1 MAPIEFKRPKPAI
14 FLLRPTDL
22 SPAMLAVQVYGCA
35 SRTDLGA
42 LATESHRLRGSSSL
56 TR

>member
-35 SRTDLGA
+35 SRTD
-42 LATESHRLRGSSSL
+42 TSVPSRRNL
-56 TR
+56 TDFAAPRH